1 MRLLEELRYAL
12 RSLRKS
18 PGFSAVAVATL
29 ALGIGAN
36 TAIFSVVRG
45 VLLKPLPY
53 PGADRIVAL
62 GTDAGPARPMGAASF
77 PDMEDWRA
85 RSTVFE
91 EVGATYPMDLAVSGG
106 LHPEH
111 VDAAAV
117 TAGLLKVLGARP
129 EAGRL
134 FTADDDRPGTRN
146 VIVSDEFW
154 RSVLGARPDVVGAP
168 IRLNGRAFTV
178 VGVLPPGFRLPIGGS
193 AARLWLSAAFAHEP
207 GDGGRA
213 PADVRSAH
221 FVDVFAKLK
230 AGVPISRAR
239 GEMNAIAAQLRN
251 EYPDTNGNLGVRVVS
266 AAEPL
271 VRRARPALA
280 MLLAAVGLLLLI
292 ACANAANLVL
302 ARATTRRAEITLRA
316 ALGASR
322 GRIAAQLLVESALL
336 GLAGGTAGTILAA
349 WALPILVAAG
359 GGRIPR
365 SAEITLDG
373 GVLLFALA
381 LSLATGI
388 LFGLAPALT
397 SARPNLAEALRERGS
412 TPGGDRHRLRSG
424 LVIGEVA
431 VAFVLLAGAGL
442 LLRSLSR
449 LLRVDP
455 GFDARGV
462 FTARL
467 DLPSLRYPDAGRAG
481 AAYADI
487 VDDLSRAPGIA
498 SAGAVMPLPLSGFEN
513 MVGFALE
520 PGSGTASPAGR
531 SPRTFPWEAAFGA
544 AEPGY
549 FRTLG
554 VALRAGR
561 EFARSD
567 GIHAPPVAVVNEAL
581 ARKYFA
587 EGNALGKRIR
597 PSVSAGDD
605 PPAFREIVGIVA
617 DVKLDGL
624 RADPRP
630 TVYVPEAQVGF
641 SSMWLVVKTSGD
653 DAAAIASVRR
663 LVGRLDRDLPVY
675 AAQPLSRYVSDSVSS
690 ERFTSLVVVLFAGT
704 ALVLTAIGLFGV
716 ISFAVAQR
724 TREIGIRMAIGARP
738 GEVFHMVI
746 AAGMRLVAV
755 GAAAGLAGAL
765 LLGRTLQAFLF
776 GIGGS
781 DPATLGA
788 VAALLVAVGV
798 CACAIPARCAI
809 GVDPIV
815 ALREE

>member
-221 FVDVFAKLK
+221 FVDVFANLK

-280 MLLAAVGLLLLI
+280 MLLAAVGLVLLI

-302 ARATTRRAEITLRA
+302 ARATTRR
-316 ALGASR
+316 
-322 GRIAAQLLVESALL
+322 
-336 GLAGGTAGTILAA
+336 
-349 WALPILVAAG
+349 
-359 GGRIPR
+359 
-365 SAEITLDG
+365 AEITLDG

-630 TVYVPEAQVGF
+630 TVYVPEAQVWF
-641 SSMWLVVKTSGD
+641 SSMRLVVKTSGD

-675 AAQPLSRYVSDSVSS
+675 GAQPLSRYVSDSVSS